1 MWGQKKQHTRT
12 LTRTHCMY
20 HKLLDPKG
28 TEIKQHTNKMLLMFL
43 NLTEA
48 TMRQRGRTPRRE
60 NKSAGWHKMG

>member
-1 MWGQKKQHTRT
+1 MWGQKINTHTHT
-12 LTRTHCMY
+12 NCMY

-28 TEIKQHTNKMLLMFL
+28 TENQTTHKRNAANDIFL

-48 TMRQRGRTPRRE
+48 TMRQRGRTPHRE